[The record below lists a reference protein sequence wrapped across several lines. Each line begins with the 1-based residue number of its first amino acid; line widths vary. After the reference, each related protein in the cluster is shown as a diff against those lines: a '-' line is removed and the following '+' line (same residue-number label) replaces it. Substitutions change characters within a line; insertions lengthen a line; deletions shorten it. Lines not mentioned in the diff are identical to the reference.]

1 MEPAMNF
8 AQSVFVRRAQ
18 RALPVFG
25 LGLLISGPALADRID
40 GKWCSPDG
48 KHVEIQGRQITT
60 PGGAKMEGD
69 YTRHSFSYK
78 IPAAEPESGSTVYM
92 VILNEETMEVR
103 AGNPVAKAI
112 VWKRC
117 QNIS

>member
-1 MEPAMNF
+1 ML
-8 AQSVFVRRAQ
+8 QTISIRRRPHLAVI
-18 RALPVFG
+18 AAAAGMLF
-25 LGLLISGPALADRID
+25 SAPALADRID

-60 PGGAKMEGD
+60 PGGTKMEGQ
-69 YTRHSFSYK
+69 YTRHSFSYTV
-78 IPAAEPESGSTVYM
+78 PPAEPDSGSTIYM

-103 AGNPVAKAI
+103 AGNPVAKAM

>member
-1 MEPAMNF
+1 MNF
-8 AQSVFVRRAQ
+8 AHPVFVRRAQ
-18 RALPVFG
+18 RALPVLG
-25 LGLLISGPALADRID
+25 LGLLVSSPALADRID

-60 PGGAKMEGD
+60 PGGSKMEGD